1 MAPHL
6 AAPRHHLAM
15 YNFGLHVDDYESPAV
30 EGFRLREAANFAAA
44 ERAKGFV
51 GRSRYA
57 GVEGPESWGEQ
68 VFPRFIA
75 ASGLDSGPSSLSLW
89 QDLESL
95 MAFSY
100 NGVHADALKH
110 ARHWNRK
117 QSWPSLVLWW
127 VDAGTRPAWADG
139 VARLEHLHDKGPSPF
154 AFTFKAAFDSSGEG
168 VVIDRGRVRQLAEAN
183 APDQADLLAHVHS
196 LKP

>member
-1 MAPHL
+1 MAPHRP
-6 AAPRHHLAM
+6 APRHSLAM

-44 ERAKGFV
+44 ERARGFV
-51 GRSRYA
+51 GRSGYA

-75 ASGLDSGPSSLSLW
+75 ASGRDSGPSSLSLW

-100 NGVHADALKH
+100 SGVHADALKH
-110 ARHWNRK
+110 ARHWNIK
-117 QSWPSLVLWW
+117 QRWPPLVLWW
-127 VDAGTRPAWADG
+127 VDAGTRPAWAEG
-139 VARLEHLHDKGPSPF
+139 VARLEHLHDQGPSPF
-154 AFTFKAAFDSSGEG
+154 AFTFKTAFDPSGEA
-168 VVIDRGRVRQLAEAN
+168 VVIDRGRVRQHAEAN
-183 APDQADLLAHVHS
+183 APGQADLLAHVHS
-196 LKP
+196 LKL